1 MKKSIVVFLV
11 LISRVV
17 FAQTSEMSLI
27 FIGDVMQHMPQI
39 DAAYD
44 SSSKTYNYDSCFV
57 YVKPI
62 LQNTDVV
69 IANLEITL
77 AGKPYSGYPQFSAPD
92 ALAQSLK
99 DAGINYLVTANNHSC
114 DRGKSGIIRTI
125 KVLDSLGIEH
135 TGTFLDSLE
144 REKKNILVIEKNGIK
159 VAVLNY
165 TYGTNGIP
173 VPKPTII
180 NIIDKDKI
188 ASDLT
193 KAKMLHP
200 DKIILVMHWGNEYER
215 TPNASQINM
224 AKFCFE
230 QGADIVIG
238 SHPHVLQ
245 QFEYTQRIDTLDDMK
260 VKQNIVVYSLGN
272 YVSNQRD
279 RYKDG
284 GAMVKIVLQK
294 NLIRQTKIKEQ
305 GYFLTWVNK
314 ALVNGKNQYYILP
327 ASQFENSVGKLDS
340 TAIGKLKVFTE
351 DSRSL
356 FKQYN
361 KSFNEYKFDFV
372 KNEWRLE

>member
-1 MKKSIVVFLV
+1 MKKIIVLLLSIY
-11 LISRVV
+11 
-17 FAQTSEMSLI
+17 AQFSVAQNSEMSLI

-57 YVKPI
+57 YVKPM
-62 LQNTDVV
+62 LQNADVA

-92 ALAQSLK
+92 ALAQGLK
-99 DAGINYLVTANNHSC
+99 NAGINYLVTANNHSC

-135 TGTFLDSLE
+135 TGTFVDSLE
-144 REKKNILVIEKNGIK
+144 REKKNVLLIEKNGIR
-159 VAVLNY
+159 VAIINY

-173 VPKPTII
+173 IPKPTVV
-180 NIIDKDKI
+180 NIIEKGKI
-188 ASDLT
+188 TSDVV
-193 KAKMLHP
+193 KAKALRP
-200 DKIILVMHWGNEYER
+200 DKIILVVHWGNEYER
-215 TPNASQINM
+215 VPNAFQKDI

-260 VKQNIVVYSLGN
+260 VKENIVVYSLGN

-294 NLIRQTKIKEQ
+294 NLVGQTKIKEQ

-314 ALVNGKNQYYILP
+314 AFVNGKYQYYILP
-327 ASQFENSVGKLDS
+327 ASQFENTVGKLDA
-340 TAIGKLKVFTE
+340 TALEKLKLFTE

-356 FKQYN
+356 FKEHN
-361 KSFNEYKFDFV
+361 KNFTEYKFDFV
-372 KNEWRLE
+372 KNEWHLE

>member
-1 MKKSIVVFLV
+1 MKKIIVLFLSIYAQ
-11 LISRVV
+11 
-17 FAQTSEMSLI
+17 FAVAQNSEMSLI

-62 LQNTDVV
+62 LQNADVA

-92 ALAQSLK
+92 ALAQGLK
-99 DAGINYLVTANNHSC
+99 NAGINYLVTANNHSC
-114 DRGKSGIIRTI
+114 DRGKNGIVRTI

-135 TGTFLDSLE
+135 TGTFVDSLE
-144 REKKNILVIEKNGIK
+144 REKKNVLLIEKNGIR
-159 VAVLNY
+159 VAVINY

-173 VPKPTII
+173 IPKPTVV
-180 NIIDKDKI
+180 NIIEKEKI
-188 ASDLT
+188 TSDVV
-193 KAKMLHP
+193 KAKALRP
-200 DKIILVMHWGNEYER
+200 DKIILVVHWGNEYER
-215 TPNASQINM
+215 VPNAFQKDI

-260 VKQNIVVYSLGN
+260 VKENIVVYSLGN

-294 NLIRQTKIKEQ
+294 NLVGQTKIKEQ

-314 ALVNGKNQYYILP
+314 AFVNGKYQYYILP
-327 ASQFENSVGKLDS
+327 ASQFENTVGKLDA
-340 TAIGKLKVFTE
+340 TALEKLKLFTE

-356 FKQYN
+356 FKEHN
-361 KSFNEYKFDFV
+361 KNFTEYKFDFV